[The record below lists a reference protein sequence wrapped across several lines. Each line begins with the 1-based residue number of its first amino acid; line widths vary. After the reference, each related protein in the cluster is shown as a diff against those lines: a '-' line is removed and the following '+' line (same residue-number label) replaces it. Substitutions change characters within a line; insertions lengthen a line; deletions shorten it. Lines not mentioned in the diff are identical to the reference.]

1 MKKKVLGVIAV
12 VAVAAI
18 AGYNVYTSQNDVKLS
33 DLVLSNVEALANAK
47 EGGNECIGCVYT
59 RLQICRTIV
68 LPNIRQVVEH
78 WLLRHPERAA

>member
-33 DLVLSNVEALANAK
+33 DLVLSNVERS
-47 EGGNECIGCVYT
+47 EEHT
-59 RLQICRTIV
+59 SELQSR
-68 LPNIRQVVEH
+68 E
-78 WLLRHPERAA
+78 

>member
-47 EGGNECIGCVYT
+47 KK
-59 RLQICRTIV
+59 
-68 LPNIRQVVEH
+68 VEMN
-78 WLLRHPERAA
+78 A